1 MLAMSKEQIDSDEH
15 WGYHQNS
22 YLGWLLPSSLALHLL
37 RSATSFTFLRYKG
50 ILSNKTP
57 KKHNFVLYLRG
68 FSLKKQSL
76 VFGLAFGSV
85 ECSYF
90 SIKVHYFLCLTNT
103 SLTGCHSIFFFY
115 SNANTNF
122 SKEGIKTLY
131 NFLLFG
137 QKKNISSTKNRM
149 NILSSIILSHT
160 ESMSGAFLKM
170 INFFRIP
177 VGIWKSETQPTDGNT
192 TKGSHLWF
200 YRKSFQISE
209 RKIDCDCQQFSIRK
223 LLLKSKNY

>member
-1 MLAMSKEQIDSDEH
+1 M
-15 WGYHQNS
+15 
-22 YLGWLLPSSLALHLL
+22 
-37 RSATSFTFLRYKG
+37 
-50 ILSNKTP
+50 
-57 KKHNFVLYLRG
+57 
-68 FSLKKQSL
+68 

-115 SNANTNF
+115 ANTNTNF
-122 SKEGIKTLY
+122 SKEDIKTLPFSN

-149 NILSSIILSHT
+149 NILSSNLVSNWIHFWR
-160 ESMSGAFLKM
+160 FLKM

-200 YRKSFQISE
+200 YRKSFQILEKKKKGKGNATS
-209 RKIDCDCQQFSIRK
+209 
-223 LLLKSKNY
+223 